1 MSNYYFEP
9 SQQPMTSD
17 QVSLNIGSVV
27 NSWSTER
34 QMEIGLFPAEYMPI
48 PPYGIYT
55 QKVDGFSWVKIEAGS
70 LPPDPF
76 FTTPYYK
83 QVWNIVD
90 MTSGEQSGLLSS
102 ARELVAQEI
111 EDRLASINNWA
122 SSRHV
127 VNTSW
132 PVPQSVKNY
141 INNLLALNTEN
152 EDYPYVLADGV
163 HLKTYIGWPTRLT
176 AYQIQQL
183 VDPT

>member
-9 SQQPMTSD
+9 SQQPMTSQ
-17 QVSLNIGSVV
+17 QVSLNIGDAV
-27 NSWSTER
+27 NSWSPDR
-34 QMEIGLFPAEYMPI
+34 QMEIGLYPAQYEPV

-55 QKVDGFSWVKIEAGS
+55 QKVDGFSWVKIEAG
-70 LPPDPF
+70 PDPF
-76 FTTPYYK
+76 YVTPYYK
-83 QVWNIVD
+83 QVWSIVN
-90 MTSGEQSGLLSS
+90 MTTQEQSGLLSS
-102 ARELVAQEI
+102 ARDVVAQEI
-111 EDRLASINNWA
+111 EDRLASMNNWA

-141 INNLLALNTEN
+141 INELLALNTEN
-152 EDYPYVLADGV
+152 DDYPYVLADGV

-176 AYQIQQL
+176 AYEIQQL